1 MRIWRAGLSLLGLVA
16 MTVEA
21 SAEAVCDKGSSA
33 ALKTAAIQQEL
44 MVAGFACGASASYN
58 RFVLAYQP
66 ELQKS
71 DAQLMA
77 YFRNRD
83 GSEAGYDS
91 YKTKVANLAS
101 SRSSADTPRYCAA
114 TARDFANAGLE
125 GQTLKDFVAAEHL
138 LIAAPESCA
147 VKYDILEEAVEGV
160 PEFSLPAT
168 PYGAPQPAPRTRMA
182 ADPDRRQAYN
192 DVPPP
197 PRYQGQYSRGQYAED
212 PNAQDQYGRGQH
224 SQSPYGGYYSPYGWV
239 PPAPPR
245 RWTWYGNAYDD

>member
-1 MRIWRAGLSLLGLVA
+1 
-16 MTVEA
+16 MTMEA
-21 SAEAVCDKGSSA
+21 SAEVACDKGSSA

-58 RFVLAYQP
+58 RFVLAFQP
-66 ELQKS
+66 DLQKS

-91 YKTKVANLAS
+91 YKTKAANLAS
-101 SRSSADTPRYCAA
+101 SRSSADTARYCAA
-114 TARDFANAGLE
+114 TGREFAKASLE
-125 GQTLKDFVAAEHL
+125 GQTLRDFVAADHL

-147 VKYDILEEAVEGV
+147 VKYDIVEEAVEGV
-160 PEFSLPAT
+160 PDYSLPAS
-168 PYGAPQPAPRTRMA
+168 PYGAQPPAPRIRVM

-197 PRYQGQYSRGQYAED
+197 PRYQGQSGAGQYGQAPYAQSQYSRGYSQNPYA
-212 PNAQDQYGRGQH
+212 
-224 SQSPYGGYYSPYGWV
+224 GYYGPYGWV